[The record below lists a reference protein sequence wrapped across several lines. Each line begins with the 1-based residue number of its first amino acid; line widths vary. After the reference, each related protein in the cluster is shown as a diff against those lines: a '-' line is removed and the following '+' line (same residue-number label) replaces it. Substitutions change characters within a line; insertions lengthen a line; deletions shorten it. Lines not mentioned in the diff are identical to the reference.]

1 MRRRLNTN
9 AGSRRRCGSEPR
21 TAGVE
26 RGRSSRNAVFGGLEK
41 KNPAVG
47 TPGQIFFVIG
57 VYGFKYAAWLLLVA
71 PEGAERLVVIVQP
84 NFCSCS
90 STFLFF
96 SKVFKFNRTLCGF
109 ASFSVRLR
117 THSSLG
123 GDDVYEARHMPE
135 NEKPAKTARYRCD
148 INRGAGLAAT
158 PVKAADNAFTRSC
171 SRGK

>member
-1 MRRRLNTN
+1 ML
-9 AGSRRRCGSEPR
+9 
-21 TAGVE
+21 VV
-26 RGRSSRNAVFGGLEK
+26 RGPEK

-47 TPGQIFFVIG
+47 TPGQIFLVIG

-96 SKVFKFNRTLCGF
+96 SKVFKFNRTLCDF

-123 GDDVYEARHMPE
+123 GDDVDEARHMPE
-135 NEKPAKTARYRCD
+135 SEKPAETARYRCE
-148 INRGAGLAAT
+148 INRGVKLAAA
-158 PVKAADNAFTRSC
+158 PVKAADNAFSRSC
-171 SRGK
+171 SRSE

>member
-1 MRRRLNTN
+1 M
-9 AGSRRRCGSEPR
+9 
-21 TAGVE
+21 
-26 RGRSSRNAVFGGLEK
+26 GRPEK

-84 NFCSCS
+84 TFFSCS

-96 SKVFKFNRTLCGF
+96 SKVFKFNRTLCDF

-123 GDDVYEARHMPE
+123 GDGFYEARHMPSKE
-135 NEKPAKTARYRCD
+135 N
-148 INRGAGLAAT
+148 
-158 PVKAADNAFTRSC
+158 
-171 SRGK
+171 